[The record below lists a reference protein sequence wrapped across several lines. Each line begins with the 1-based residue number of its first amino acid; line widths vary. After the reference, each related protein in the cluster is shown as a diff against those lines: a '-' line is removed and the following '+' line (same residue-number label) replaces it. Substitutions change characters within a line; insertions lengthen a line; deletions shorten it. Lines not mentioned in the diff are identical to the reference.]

1 MSTMEKS
8 TGGVKQSN
16 RGAPHG
22 GMQATRDNN
31 RVIMFNQ
38 TISSPEEQLSHQ
50 DILELLGELEQKI
63 SESDIPADV
72 KDKTIKF
79 LNSAKASIDE
89 KEPDKEGA
97 KVDLG
102 RLVKKLQDASK
113 VVGPSMTL
121 FTKVKP
127 IITQI
132 GNWLGADLFR

>member
-1 MSTMEKS
+1 MEKG

-16 RGAPHG
+16 TGTVHG
-22 GMQATRDNN
+22 GMQAGGDKSRQ
-31 RVIMFNQ
+31 IMSDQ
-38 TISSPEEQLSHQ
+38 TVSSPEEQLSGQ
-50 DILELLGELEQKI
+50 EILKLLGELEQKI

-113 VVGPSMTL
+113 VVGSSMTL

>member
-1 MSTMEKS
+1 MEKS

-113 VVGPSMTL
+113 VVGSSMTL

-132 GNWLGADLFR
+132 GNWLGADLFG

>member
-1 MSTMEKS
+1 M
-8 TGGVKQSN
+8 
-16 RGAPHG
+16 
-22 GMQATRDNN
+22 
-31 RVIMFNQ
+31 
-38 TISSPEEQLSHQ
+38 
-50 DILELLGELEQKI
+50 
-63 SESDIPADV
+63 

>member
-1 MSTMEKS
+1 MKKG
-8 TGGVKQSN
+8 TGGVNQSN
-16 RGAPHG
+16 RGTVHG
-22 GMQATRDNN
+22 GMQAGGDNS
-31 RVIMFNQ
+31 RQIMSNQ
-38 TISSPEEQLSHQ
+38 TVSSPEEQLSQQ

-89 KEPDKEGA
+89 KEPDKQGA
-97 KVDLG
+97 KVDLE

-113 VVGPSMTL
+113 LVGSSMTL

-132 GNWLGADLFR
+132 GNWLGADLFG

>member
-1 MSTMEKS
+1 MEKS

-22 GMQATRDNN
+22 GMQAARDNN
-31 RVIMFNQ
+31 RVMMCNQ

-113 VVGPSMTL
+113 VVGSSMTL

>member
-1 MSTMEKS
+1 MEKG

-16 RGAPHG
+16 RGTVHG
-22 GMQATRDNN
+22 GMQAAGDNS
-31 RVIMFNQ
+31 RLIMSNQ
-38 TISSPEEQLSHQ
+38 TVSSPEEQLSQ
-50 DILELLGELEQKI
+50 QEILKLLGKLEQKI

-113 VVGPSMTL
+113 VVGSSMTL

>member
-1 MSTMEKS
+1 MEKI

-113 VVGPSMTL
+113 VVGSSMTL

>member
-1 MSTMEKS
+1 MEKS

-31 RVIMFNQ
+31 RVMMCNQ

-113 VVGPSMTL
+113 VVGSSMTL
-121 FTKVKP
+121 LTKVKP

>member
-1 MSTMEKS
+1 MEKS

-113 VVGPSMTL
+113 VVGSSMTL